1 MFMRYRG
8 GGVGH
13 KSIQKKIQKFCD
25 DRWPDELRNT
35 IELSTTTQD
44 PAAQPMDN
52 NTEEATAVPILEPI
66 DPGPGIEDVELP
78 EEAESESDEDDSSE
92 EEGDGSESEGGSDN
106 SDYADY

>member
-52 NTEEATAVPILEPI
+52 NAEEATAVPILEPI